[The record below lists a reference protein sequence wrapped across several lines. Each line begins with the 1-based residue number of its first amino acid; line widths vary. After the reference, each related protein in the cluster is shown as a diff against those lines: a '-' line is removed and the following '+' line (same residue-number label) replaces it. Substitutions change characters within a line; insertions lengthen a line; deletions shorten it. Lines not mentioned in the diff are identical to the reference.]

1 MLTLLAIFLLLS
13 QVVTE
18 HDRHPRAASGL
29 VQGLKAGAPLMFFC
43 ISPPPKCALPLH
55 SQVVAE
61 HDRHAR
67 AASGLVQ
74 GVEEGLAQITAAGE
88 EAGLAAAAGLQVE
101 GAGQCMDMEEDRAG
115 QVRLR
120 GRHFTCVAWHV
131 LGLYGQQQAPCSVTG
146 GPAG

>member
-1 MLTLLAIFLLLS
+1 VLCKLLLDCRKHGRTRSIGGGDSLQLAARHPCCVACVRLVFRCTYSSVLTPSPTLLLL
-13 QVVTE
+13 
-18 HDRHPRAASGL
+18 
-29 VQGLKAGAPLMFFC
+29 
-43 ISPPPKCALPLH
+43 

-115 QVRLR
+115 QVRRR
-120 GRHFTCVAWHV
+120 GRHFTCESLACSWLAW
-131 LGLYGQQQAPCSVTG
+131 
-146 GPAG
+146 PAASSG